1 MHVSSDVWFW
11 VTNVYEYKVRNKAL
25 ERANLNEEPV
35 A

>member
-1 MHVSSDVWFW
+1 MPISSVIWFW

-25 ERANLNEEPV
+25 ERANLNEKPV